1 MRYFIIG
8 VWLGACIIGLCFGTQ
23 VVFAQG
29 EGFLSPQP
37 ADASYENMLPPGA
50 VYEGTHVLHKIA
62 SEQENLHLLSG
73 YYYGNTRQWKEIY
86 QDNRNIIKN
95 PNRLPVGQTIRIQV
109 GEGWRPRFSYQEW
122 FNLATRNGEWKPG
135 QPWQRASKVPM
146 PAPKPAA
153 TQEPPASGEQETA
166 PATQETPKAE
176 TSEAP
181 ETPSERSPAAEE
193 TPVAEET
200 PTEEK
205 PEEEAPAEETSEEET
220 SEEET
225 SEEEAPAKPAF

>member
-23 VVFAQG
+23 AVFAQK

-37 ADASYENMLPPGA
+37 TDASYENMLPPGA
-50 VYEGTHVLHKIA
+50 VYEGTDVLHKIA

-73 YYYGNTRQWKEIY
+73 YYYGNTRQWKKIY
-86 QDNRNIIKN
+86 QDNRDIIKN

-153 TQEPPASGEQETA
+153 TQETPASREQEA
-166 PATQETPKAE
+166 PATQKTPEAE
-176 TSEAP
+176 TSETP
-181 ETPSERSPAAEE
+181 EGPSEGTPAAKE

-205 PEEEAPAEETSEEET
+205 PEEETSDEETSEEET
-220 SEEET
+220 
-225 SEEEAPAKPAF
+225 PAEPAF